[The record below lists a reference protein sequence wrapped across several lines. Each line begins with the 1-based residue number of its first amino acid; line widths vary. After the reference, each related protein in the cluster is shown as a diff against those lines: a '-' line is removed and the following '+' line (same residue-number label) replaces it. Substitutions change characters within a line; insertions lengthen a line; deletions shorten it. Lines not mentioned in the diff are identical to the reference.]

1 MRRAYWKI
9 GVIVL
14 LIFLA
19 SCTRRDQPG
28 FSGSDEQQALK
39 VIDAFP
45 EVNESPSIR
54 GENLRVVEIALP
66 GMFCGGC
73 AYGAEYGFNQAEG
86 VVWAEVNLREKRGT
100 VIYDPAV
107 TSKDKLVQNV
117 YIQAFGPKIL
127 QDIDYVPSR
136 DEKRPNDG

>member
-1 MRRAYWKI
+1 MRRAYWRI

-14 LIFLA
+14 VVFLA
-19 SCTRRDQPG
+19 SCTRRDPPG

-54 GENLRVVEIALP
+54 GENLRVAEIALP
-66 GMFCGGC
+66 GMFCGSC
-73 AYGAEYGFNQAEG
+73 VYTAKYGFEQAAG
-86 VVWAEVNLREKRGT
+86 VVWVEVNLREKRGT

-117 YIQAFGPKIL
+117 YIQAFGGKIL
-127 QDIDYVPSR
+127 KDRDYVPPR
-136 DEKRPNDG
+136 DVKGPNDG